1 MSQARLTKVSNQ
13 HVFGM
18 LLSIAKSKK
27 ITVCESYIEDGIK
40 EWPLFVFNPKDE
52 TQISGQKRTL
62 GDEEVTLEEMIELLE
77 NYDRSDRLELTSD
90 YTAVINRGEKIVE
103 VGCQK
108 IPFDKVN
115 ELFELVNKGAKVTTP
130 KKPTKFKVKD
140 KVKIIGNSNGH
151 GYDLGSIHTI
161 TDTWNGE
168 SDYDGDLFKI
178 GWVGYIVRAC
188 DLELIKAK

>member
-1 MSQARLTKVSNQ
+1 MNQAKLTPVTNP
-13 HVFGM
+13 HVFKM

-40 EWPLFVFNPKDE
+40 EWPLFVFHPKDSV
-52 TQISGQKRTL
+52 QISGQKRL
-62 GDEEVTLEEMIELLE
+62 IGDEEVTLDEMIELLE
-77 NYDRSDRLELTSD
+77 NYDRSDELKLTSD
-90 YTAVINRGEKIVE
+90 YTAIINRKDKIVE

-130 KKPTKFKVKD
+130 KQPSKFKVGD
-140 KVKIIGNSNGH
+140 KVKIIGNRNGH
-151 GYDLGSIHTI
+151 GYDLGSKHTI

-168 SDYDGDLFKI
+168 SD
-178 GWVGYIVRAC
+178 
-188 DLELIKAK
+188 